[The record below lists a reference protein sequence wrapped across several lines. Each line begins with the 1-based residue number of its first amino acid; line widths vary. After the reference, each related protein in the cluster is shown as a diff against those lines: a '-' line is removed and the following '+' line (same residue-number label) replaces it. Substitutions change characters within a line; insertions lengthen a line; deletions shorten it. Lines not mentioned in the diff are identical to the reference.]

1 MKLYFY
7 LGTLLVCLPSADAS
21 EWVVQKHQSTAEFK
35 SWGKDC
41 PPKPKATA
49 NRRGHRYTQRNQ
61 QLIPQ
66 GRAYPIFSDGVCSK
80 ATGLVSL
87 QETRSRQGFSCTTP
101 EGVSPSLR
109 GRITMNDRDGGKDV
123 RHTMEYD
130 WRLHGSHCHL
140 IQREAWQ
147 LRIVQPEP
155 ESTRAADKAKC
166 ATPGKTKRISVRKPN
181 ALRIQSGQTLRI
193 QAWPVDAGATTKDA
207 SFVTNGGQMA
217 LRAN

>member
-1 MKLYFY
+1 
-7 LGTLLVCLPSADAS
+7 
-21 EWVVQKHQSTAEFK
+21 
-35 SWGKDC
+35 
-41 PPKPKATA
+41 
-49 NRRGHRYTQRNQ
+49 
-61 QLIPQ
+61 
-66 GRAYPIFSDGVCSK
+66 
-80 ATGLVSL
+80 
-87 QETRSRQGFSCTTP
+87 
-101 EGVSPSLR
+101 
-109 GRITMNDRDGGKDV
+109 MNDRDGGKDV

-193 QAWPVDAGATTKDA
+193 QAWPVDAEGCTTKDRI
-207 SFVTNGGQMA
+207 VWKTNGGQISTKGELTA
-217 LRAN
+217 LNVKREWLQVIARVKGVQRTLKVKVIPAEPPIGVAPRGPRYDPSLTVQDEDRLPFFGFVFNATSGPFTESVPWWDRFAGPLSLGLSGILFIVLGFRLRRKKK